1 MSYKDFTT
9 LEKVVKDFNLEVLD
23 KDLHSEAK
31 SETLPGEYVTDTM
44 QRVTLAKNIN
54 TEKARSEL
62 IIAPIIYYVKKKVK
76 QMSFFSGNEFNVD
89 SAKGLNGFCDYIIT
103 ASKQQHFIDH
113 PIAAMVEAKKGN
125 LVDAYGQCASEMV
138 AAQIFNLE
146 KEDAIEGNR
155 KIHGIVTDGESWD
168 FLSLQD
174 KKLEINKKTYHIDN
188 VAKIIG
194 IIRSIVQTG
203 SHSE

>member
-76 QMSFFSGNEFNVD
+76 QMNTREF
-89 SAKGLNGFCDYIIT
+89 
-103 ASKQQHFIDH
+103 
-113 PIAAMVEAKKGN
+113 
-125 LVDAYGQCASEMV
+125 
-138 AAQIFNLE
+138 
-146 KEDAIEGNR
+146 
-155 KIHGIVTDGESWD
+155 
-168 FLSLQD
+168 
-174 KKLEINKKTYHIDN
+174 
-188 VAKIIG
+188 
-194 IIRSIVQTG
+194 
-203 SHSE
+203 